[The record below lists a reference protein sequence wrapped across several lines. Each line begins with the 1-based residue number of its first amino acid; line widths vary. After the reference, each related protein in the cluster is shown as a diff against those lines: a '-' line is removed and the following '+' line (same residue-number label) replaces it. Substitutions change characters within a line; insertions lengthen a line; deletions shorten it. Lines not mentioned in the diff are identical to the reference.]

1 MIFRPI
7 SATSAEKYDN
17 ENATIGKRKLHPHR
31 GNGCRCDG
39 RTRNNIRRNG
49 SDCRRCQSRRY
60 VMQISHNLITNLY
73 TNIY

>member
-31 GNGCRCDG
+31 GNSCSGNNSCSASKQRCSG
-39 RTRNNIRRNG
+39 EKIRYLHR
-49 SDCRRCQSRRY
+49 
-60 VMQISHNLITNLY
+60 
-73 TNIY
+73 